1 MKKASTVLLTLF
13 LTCMYC
19 GAVTAAPKTTGDV
32 YHTRLSNGLTIITQE
47 VKDSPLASINVF
59 VRAGSKD
66 ELPQTEGI
74 THFCEH
80 LFFRGTSSSSG
91 TEFKGALEALGGF
104 CNAETTKDYTRYY
117 INIPSTE
124 AMKGLQLMTDALQ
137 NACFDQKEIEQ
148 ERKVIVEEYKMTSD
162 SASHFFNNTI
172 CEMAFPVH
180 PYGRPIIGKE
190 KNIKSFKR
198 PDFLAFR
205 NRFYTPENLIFV
217 VTGNISTEKVSSYLA
232 GIFDHIPN
240 SGQGEHILPQE
251 KIPGEKHEKTVQKN
265 VDDVSIV
272 QAYYGPSI
280 KDRDYIY
287 ATDVLCFMLGN
298 GKSSILSRILIDG
311 KDLIKEIDVSFL
323 TQKDPGLIMV
333 FSTLKTKD
341 IALAKKEIQAALEN
355 VGKGN
360 FSEDDM
366 KRAKNLIINSSD
378 FGSETNDGKATNLGF
393 YESIDSYEFAVTY
406 VQNLMK
412 VTKEDIIKTYNKYF
426 TAECCALTVKP
437 KPKKVED
444 DDE

>member
-1 MKKASTVLLTLF
+1 MKKAPAAMLILVLMCFCCLPGT
-13 LTCMYC
+13 
-19 GAVTAAPKTTGDV
+19 ASPRTAADV
-32 YHTRLSNGLTIITQE
+32 YQTKLSNGLTIITQE
-47 VKDSPLASINVF
+47 IKDSPLASINIF

-80 LFFRGTSSSSG
+80 LFFRGTSTASG
-91 TEFKGALEALGGF
+91 TEFKGALEALGGI

-117 INIPSTE
+117 INIPATD

-137 NACFDQKEIEQ
+137 NARFDEKEIEQ

-162 SASHFFNNTI
+162 SPSRFFSDAI
-172 CEMAFPVH
+172 FGMAFPVH

-198 PDFLAFR
+198 PDFLSFR

-217 VTGNISTEKVSSYLA
+217 VTGNINTEKTVSYIT
-232 GIFDHIPN
+232 GVFEHIPN
-240 SGQGEHILPQE
+240 SGQGEHVLPQE
-251 KIPGEKHEKTVQKN
+251 KMPKETSSKTVQKH
-265 VDDVSIV
+265 VDDVTLV

-280 KDRDYIY
+280 RDREYIY

-298 GKSSILSRILIDG
+298 GKSSILSRLLLDD
-311 KDLIKEIDVSFL
+311 KDIVKEIDVNFM
-323 TQKDPGLIMV
+323 TQKDPGLILV

-341 IALAKKEIQAALEN
+341 IALAKKEIKAALDN

-360 FSEDDM
+360 FSDDDI
-366 KRAKNLIINSSD
+366 KRAKNLLINSTD
-378 FGSETNDGKATNLGF
+378 FGSETNDGKASNLGF
-393 YESIDSYEFAVTY
+393 YESIDNYEFAVTY
-406 VQNLMK
+406 VQNIMK
-412 VTKEDIIKTYNKYF
+412 VTRADIIKTYEKYF
-426 TAECCALTVKP
+426 SSECCELCVKP
-437 KPKKVED
+437 EPKKVEE